1 MAEDTPREAE
11 PIDDDLKVVRRPRR
25 ARKSRGR
32 RILGAAAIV
41 VLLLAGVAAAGAGW
55 GLWSFASIEKV
66 DLDLAEI
73 ETTEPQNFLIVGSD
87 SRADIDAGDEDAG
100 GMLGKD
106 APGGQRADSLMIARI
121 DPDSDR
127 IDLLSV
133 PRDLWV
139 PIAGTG
145 KEQRINTAYS
155 ESAQAVVDT
164 VQNVL
169 GIPIHHFVEVDFR
182 GFQGLIDSLGG
193 VPMYF
198 DRQVRDKNSGL
209 FVTSKGCTVLD
220 GRQGLAFA
228 RARHLEW
235 KDEDGWHSDP
245 TGDLGRMTRQQLLTR
260 AAMSKAQTMGIG
272 DVGRLKGLVDAGKDS
287 VRLDSTLGT
296 GDIVSL
302 GSRISDLDPDRMQT
316 HALPVVG
323 HRTDGG
329 AAVVLLDA
337 PAAEPVLQ
345 IFRGVADAAPV
356 TTTTQA
362 PPEADQITIDV
373 LNGSGV
379 EGEARRISFVMTSQ
393 GGFIE
398 GIVESAEEPADTT
411 VIEYPKG
418 SEDMARLV
426 ASWITPTATLEEN
439 EDLAPAT
446 VRITLGADFESV
458 SEPSDAPTTDTSTP
472 AVPVTDGSG
481 DDGTG
486 TDGSG
491 VEATTTTLPEA
502 PGWTPGQAPQGVVC
516 T

>member
-1 MAEDTPREAE
+1 MADGNSRDAE
-11 PIDDDLKVVRRPRR
+11 PIDDDLRVVRRPRR
-25 ARKSRGR
+25 RRSRGR
-32 RILGAAAIV
+32 RVAGVAVIV
-41 VLLLAGVAAAGAGW
+41 VLAMAGVAAAGAGW

-66 DLDLAEI
+66 DLDLATT

-87 SRADIDAGDEDAG
+87 SREDINEDDHDAG

-139 PIAGTG
+139 PIAGAG
-145 KEQRINTAYS
+145 KEQRINSAYS

-164 VQNVL
+164 VQTVL

-182 GFQGLIDSLGG
+182 GFEGLVDSLGG

-198 DRQVRDKNSGL
+198 DHPVRDKNSGL
-209 FVTSKGCTVLD
+209 FVNDKGCAVLD

-235 KDEDGWHSDP
+235 KDGEGWHSDP
-245 TGDLGRMTRQQLLTR
+245 TGDLGRMTRQQILTR
-260 AAMSKAQTMGIG
+260 AALSKAQTMGIG
-272 DVGRLKGLVDAGKDS
+272 DVGRLKGLVDAGIGS

-296 GDIVSL
+296 RDIVSL

-356 TTTTQA
+356 TTTTEA
-362 PPEADQITIDV
+362 PPEADQITLDV

-393 GGFIE
+393 GGFAE
-398 GIVESAEEPADTT
+398 GTVDSAEEQVSTT

-418 SEDMARLV
+418 SEAMAQLV
-426 ASWITPTATLEEN
+426 ASWITPSATLEEN
-439 EDLAPAT
+439 EDLAPAS
-446 VRITLGADFESV
+446 VRVTLGADFESV
-458 SEPSDAPTTDTSTP
+458 SEPSEAPATETTAP
-472 AVPVTDGSG
+472 AVPVTDGSA
-481 DDGTG
+481 DA
-486 TDGSG
+486 
-491 VEATTTTLPEA
+491 ATTTTLPEA

>member
-1 MAEDTPREAE
+1 MADDTPRDPA
-11 PIDDDLKVVRRPRR
+11 PSDDDLKVVRRPRR
-25 ARKSRGR
+25 PRKSRGR
-32 RILGAAAIV
+32 RILGVAAIV
-41 VLLLAGVAAAGAGW
+41 VLALVGVAAAGAGW

-66 DLDLAEI
+66 DLDLATI

-87 SRADIDAGDEDAG
+87 SRAEIDAGDEDAG

-139 PIAGTG
+139 PIAGTD

-235 KDEDGWHSDP
+235 KDEEGWHSDP
-245 TGDLGRMTRQQLLTR
+245 TGDLGRMTRQQILTR
-260 AAMSKAQTMGIG
+260 AALSKAQAMGIG
-272 DVGRLKGLVDAGKDS
+272 DVGRLKGLVDAGKGS

-296 GDIVSL
+296 SDIVSL

-316 HALPVVG
+316 HALPVVA

-345 IFRGVADAAPV
+345 IFRGVVDAAPV

-373 LNGSGV
+373 LNGSSV

-393 GGFIE
+393 GGFTE
-398 GIVESAEEPADTT
+398 GIVDSAEEPVDTT
-411 VIEYPKG
+411 IIEYPKG

-458 SEPSDAPTTDTSTP
+458 SEPSQAPTTETS
-472 AVPVTDGSG
+472 APVTDGSG
-481 DDGTG
+481 TE
-486 TDGSG
+486 GSG